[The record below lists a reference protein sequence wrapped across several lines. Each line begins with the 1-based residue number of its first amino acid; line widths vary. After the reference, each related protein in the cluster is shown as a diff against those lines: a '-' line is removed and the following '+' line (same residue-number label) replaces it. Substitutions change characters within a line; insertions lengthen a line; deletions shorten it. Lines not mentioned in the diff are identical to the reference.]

1 MASES
6 KGTVLVAFSA
16 NLAIAIAK
24 GVAGV
29 LSGSSVMLAEAAH
42 STADTV
48 NQLFLLTALRR
59 GGKAADPTHPFG
71 YGKERF
77 FWSLLAAV
85 GIFVAGG
92 VFSFYEGVHGLVSPD
107 AEPSYLLSYGV
118 LGVAFLL
125 EGASLT
131 KAILQVR
138 QAARREGRGLWQ
150 QVRLT
155 PDPTVKTVV
164 SEDAAAVL
172 GLLLAGGGLALH
184 QLTGS
189 AVWDS
194 GAALAIGVVL
204 IVVAFLLGRDTKEL
218 LIGEAADPRTRVA
231 LYDDLTQRPEIERV
245 VDLMTMLLG
254 PDSLLVAIRVDL
266 STTLDSSSVED
277 FSTRLEGELRERHER
292 VSVVFLDA
300 TAAAG
305 EDAERAERL
314 DRETARL
321 REKIGAGRA

>member
-1 MASES
+1 MSES
-6 KGTVLVAFSA
+6 RGTVLVALSA
-16 NLAIAIAK
+16 NLAIAVAK

-48 NQLFLLTALRR
+48 NQLFLLAALRR
-59 GGKAADPTHPFG
+59 GGKASDPTHPFG

-85 GIFVAGG
+85 GIFVGGG
-92 VFSFYEGVHGLVSPD
+92 VFSFYEGVSGLGSPEE
-107 AEPSYLLSYGV
+107 EPSYGLSYVV

-125 EGASLT
+125 EGTSLV
-131 KAILQVR
+131 KALLQVR
-138 QAARREGRGLWQ
+138 QDARREGRGLWQ

-155 PDPTVKTVV
+155 TDPTVKTVV
-164 SEDAAAVL
+164 SEDSAAVA

-189 AVWDS
+189 ALWDS
-194 GAALAIGVVL
+194 SAAIAIGVVL
-204 IVVAFLLGRDTKEL
+204 IVVAFLLGRDAKEL

-231 LYDDLTQRPEIERV
+231 LYDDLMQRPEVERV

-254 PDSLLVAIRVDL
+254 PERLLVAIRADL
-266 STTLDSSSVED
+266 SEELSSSAVED
-277 FSTRLEGELRERHER
+277 FSTRLERELRERHER
-292 VSVVFLDA
+292 VSLVLLDA
-300 TAAAG
+300 TTATG
-305 EDAERAERL
+305 EDAGRAERL

>member
-1 MASES
+1 VAES
-6 KGTVLVAFSA
+6 RGTVLVALSA
-16 NLAIAIAK
+16 NLAIAVAK
-24 GVAGV
+24 VVAGA
-29 LSGSSVMLAEAAH
+29 LSGSSAMLAEAAH

-48 NQLFLLTALRR
+48 NQLFLLAALRR
-59 GGKAADPTHPFG
+59 GGKRPDPTHPFG

-92 VFSFYEGVHGLVSPD
+92 VFSFYEGVHGLVSPEE
-107 AEPSYLLSYGV
+107 EPSYVLSYVV
-118 LGVAFLL
+118 LGIAFVL
-125 EGASLT
+125 ESTSLV
-131 KAILQVR
+131 KALLQVR
-138 QAARREGRGLWQ
+138 EQARREGRGLWR

-155 PDPTVKTVV
+155 PDPTIKTVV
-164 SEDAAAVL
+164 SEDSAAVA

-194 GAALAIGVVL
+194 GAAIAIGVVL

-218 LIGEAADPRTRVA
+218 LIGEAADPQTRVA
-231 LYDDLTQRPEIERV
+231 LYDDLVQRPEVERV

-254 PDSLLVAIRVDL
+254 PDSLLVAIRADL
-266 STTLDSSSVED
+266 SEELSSSAVED
-277 FSTRLEGELRERHER
+277 FSTRLERELRERHER
-292 VSVVFLDA
+292 VSVVLLDA
-300 TAAAG
+300 TTATG

-321 REKIGAGRA
+321 RETIGAGRA